1 MRQVVDPLDGH
12 VDGKTLMKIRD
23 KKGSPRLKEHLRI
36 LTRNPIPGQL
46 FVRRLHHDVCDA
58 TKGGNIE
65 HDWEAKAKR
74 GSSTIII
81 ATIAARTASAVD
93 IVSGRVCASA
103 RELSLD
109 NAVAVL
115 V

>member
-1 MRQVVDPLDGH
+1 MWV
-12 VDGKTLMKIRD
+12 GKTLMKIRD
-23 KKGSPRLKEHLRI
+23 KKKKSKAEGTPPHPDPK
-36 LTRNPIPGQL
+36 PIPGQL

-74 GSSTIII
+74 GSSTII
-81 ATIAARTASAVD
+81 AAIAARTASAIDV
-93 IVSGRVCASA
+93 VSGRVCAPA
-103 RELSLD
+103 CELSLD